1 MRICRAAVAAAT
13 SADAPGAAGSV
24 TTTRVYRFCTVLIA
38 SDIATCTMA
47 KVRSLGL
54 LPTSLATRALAITF
68 QSVTTSAR
76 AGETNIAAATMPS
89 SKVAAA
95 RFRTHII
102 GRLPLFCPRDGL
114 SFTPGGH
121 SHVMPVSY
129 FILCDLWTYV
139 TFGRAVALR
148 AVNTL
153 PASASKR
160 ERQDASCCLSVK

>member
-1 MRICRAAVAAAT
+1 
-13 SADAPGAAGSV
+13 
-24 TTTRVYRFCTVLIA
+24 
-38 SDIATCTMA
+38 MA

-76 AGETNIAAATMPS
+76 AGETNIAAATMPG

-95 RFRTHII
+95 SFRTHII
-102 GRLPLFCPRDGL
+102 GRLPLFLPARWVVVH
-114 SFTPGGH
+114 PGGH

-129 FILCDLWTYV
+129 FILCDPWTYV
-139 TFGRAVALR
+139 TFGRAVAIR

-153 PASASKR
+153 PASARKR
-160 ERQDASCCLSVK
+160 ERQDSLVP

>member
-1 MRICRAAVAAAT
+1 
-13 SADAPGAAGSV
+13 
-24 TTTRVYRFCTVLIA
+24 
-38 SDIATCTMA
+38 MA

-54 LPTSLATRALAITF
+54 LPTSLATKALAITF

-76 AGETNIAAATMPS
+76 AGETNIAAATMPG

-95 RFRTHII
+95 SFRTHII
-102 GRLPLFCPRDGL
+102 GRLPLFLPTRWVVVHPRWA
-114 SFTPGGH
+114 H

-139 TFGRAVALR
+139 TFGRAVAIR

-153 PASASKR
+153 PASARKR
-160 ERQDASCCLSVK
+160 ERRAHHCSISNWQETIAARGAHPSRPKRIRCRNGPCTERAVKVAVPR